1 MRRLNLDTSRS
12 EKHMNDPND
21 YLPLNPRD
29 FLVLMSLTVGDKHG
43 YRIVR
48 EVEEQS
54 GGVVKMDPSNLYRS
68 IKRLMNKGLVKET
81 EAKRSMRDKEQRR
94 YYAITPLGRKVVKA
108 EATRL
113 DKLTA
118 VAHPRRLIAAKQT

>member
-1 MRRLNLDTSRS
+1 
-12 EKHMNDPND
+12 MNDPID

-29 FLVLMSLTVGDKHG
+29 FLVLMSLTVGEKHG

-81 EAKRSMRDKEQRR
+81 EAKRSTSDKEQRR

-118 VAHPRRLIAAKQT
+118 VAHQRRLIAG